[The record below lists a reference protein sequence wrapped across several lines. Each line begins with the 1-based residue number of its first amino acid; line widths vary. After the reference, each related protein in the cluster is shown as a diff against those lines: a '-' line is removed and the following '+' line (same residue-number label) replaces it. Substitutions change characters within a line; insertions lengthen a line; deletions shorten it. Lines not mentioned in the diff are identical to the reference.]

1 MNLVSKTYNSNWS
14 TLVSDVDDWC
24 TQYVMGVMTRD
35 EYLANINNIK
45 NSDIYKAIQAEYKAA
60 AGN

>member
-1 MNLVSKTYNSNWS
+1 
-14 TLVSDVDDWC
+14 
-24 TQYVMGVMTRD
+24 MGVMTRD
-35 EYLANINNIK
+35 EYLANISNIK